1 MAAIHGH
8 SSLSA
13 GSPPTTFLSNLNCLP
28 HPVNINAP
36 LIIGGLNNQND
47 DSKISKET
55 RFHLV
60 PPLAGG
66 LPGRADIEGG
76 LRFVVV
82 AIAIGLFV
90 VIAIG
95 TEVSPEQH
103 TPMNL
108 EHKFQKSSL
117 EH

>member
-8 SSLSA
+8 SSGSA
-13 GSPPTTFLSNLNCLP
+13 GSPPTTILSNLNCLP

-55 RFHLV
+55 RFRLGL
-60 PPLAGG
+60 PIG

-108 EHKFQKSSL
+108 EHKF
-117 EH
+117 